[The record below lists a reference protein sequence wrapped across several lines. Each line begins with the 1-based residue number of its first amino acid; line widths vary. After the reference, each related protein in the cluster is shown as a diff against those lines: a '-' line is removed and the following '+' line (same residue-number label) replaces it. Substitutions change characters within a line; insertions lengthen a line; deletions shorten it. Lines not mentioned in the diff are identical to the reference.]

1 MKYGGIL
8 KACRERAGMNQEEL
22 AFQLHVSQSDIS
34 KFENNTKEPS
44 ISIFQQWITQTQT
57 QEVMIAFICGVD
69 GLGAMQQILETVNGT
84 VGTIIRGLL
93 HLIT

>member
-34 KFENNTKEPS
+34 KYETNVREPS
-44 ISIFQQWITQTQT
+44 ITLFNQWIQQTQT
-57 QEVMIAFICGVD
+57 QEVMVAFLCGVD
-69 GLGAMQQILETVNGT
+69 GIGAMQQIIETMSGA
-84 VGTIIRGLL
+84 VGAVINNIMYLL
-93 HLIT
+93 

>member
-34 KFENNTKEPS
+34 KYETNAKEPS
-44 ISIFQQWITQTQT
+44 MSMFRHCMQQTQT
-57 QEVMIAFICGVD
+57 QEVMVAFLCGID
-69 GLGAMQQILETVNGT
+69 GLGAMQQILEMISGT
-84 VGTIIRGLL
+84 VGTI
-93 HLIT
+93 LISFLYLFC

>member
-34 KFENNTKEPS
+34 KYETNVREPS
-44 ISIFQQWITQTQT
+44 ITLFNQWIQQTQT
-57 QEVMIAFICGVD
+57 QEVMVAFLCGVD
-69 GLGAMQQILETVNGT
+69 GIGAMQQIIETMSGT
-84 VGTIIRGLL
+84 VGAVINNIMYLL
-93 HLIT
+93 